1 MQVMEF
7 RNYRP
12 LNWTPAPRL
21 NLLQGGN
28 AQGKTNLLEA
38 LGMLVTG
45 RSFRTSRI
53 AEIPRWGAESSSL
66 AGELGRGEAEPAA
79 RRTVRRTLTKLE
91 DGGWQN
97 AGEAVDWARAIAFGW
112 QDLEIINGAPG
123 ARRNFIDGFAMRL
136 YPAHLATLV
145 RYRQVLPRRNRL
157 LQGGWQ
163 GEAGAARLEPWNEQ
177 LAEVGMELIARRR
190 KAVAAL

>member
-1 MQVMEF
+1 MRIGWIQVVKF
-7 RNYRP
+7 RNYRT

-21 NLLQGGN
+21 NLLQGPN

-53 AEIPRWGAESSSL
+53 AEIPRWGTAASSL

-91 DGGWQN
+91 DGSWQN
-97 AGEAVDWARAIAFGW
+97 AGEVVEWARAIAFGW

-123 ARRNFIDGFAMRL
+123 ARRNFIDGFATRL
-136 YPAHLATLV
+136 YPTHLPTLM
-145 RYRQVLPRRNRL
+145 RYR
-157 LQGGWQ
+157 
-163 GEAGAARLEPWNEQ
+163 
-177 LAEVGMELIARRR
+177 
-190 KAVAAL
+190 